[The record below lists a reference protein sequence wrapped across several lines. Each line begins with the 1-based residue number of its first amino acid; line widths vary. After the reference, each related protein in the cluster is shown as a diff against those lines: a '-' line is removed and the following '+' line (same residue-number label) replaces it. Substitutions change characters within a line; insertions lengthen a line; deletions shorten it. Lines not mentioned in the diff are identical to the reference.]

1 MSTLLEQAIIDAE
14 ALREAAMKNAE
25 ASIVEKYSSEVK
37 AAVESLLSEEFEEE
51 ELEEE
56 EESDESPVLG
66 VVPYAPVDG
75 KEAIKV
81 HLDLEALER
90 SLNEE
95 GSDEAEQTH
104 EDLAEEV
111 LDEEV
116 EASDAEGDIETVTL
130 DVAELAEADDALR
143 EVSIDD
149 FDKNA
154 TQEERRE
161 IIRLAQLKRLSTRRR
176 PGDHDYESSGWDDK
190 DQEDKEVE
198 LDETLL
204 AAIAEELRVDVGMPG
219 QGMGGRTT
227 PTSADL
233 EGQEATL
240 ANLKDDELAEEH
252 EAFQKAKEE
261 ADMYLE
267 QVKKLTA
274 SNKKL
279 QTTLTTLNE
288 RMEDVNLSN
297 ARLLYTNRVLKSNS
311 LNERQRTRIVESIS
325 TAGSVEEAKV
335 IYDTLQSAV
344 GGTKRVP
351 QSLSE
356 AVDRSSPTLPRNS
369 SRATKQ
375 PNAQNPQYNRMRAL
389 AGIKGDN

>member
-51 ELEEE
+51 LDEE
-56 EESDESPVLG
+56 EESEESPVMNE
-66 VVPYAPVDG
+66 VPYANESGD
-75 KEAIKV
+75 EAIKV

-90 SLNEE
+90 ALNEE

-116 EASDAEGDIETVTL
+116 EASGSDDKETVTL
-130 DVAELAEADDALR
+130 DVAELAEAD
-143 EVSIDD
+143 
-149 FDKNA
+149 
-154 TQEERRE
+154 EE
-161 IIRLAQLKRLSTRRR
+161 I
-176 PGDHDYESSGWDDK
+176 
-190 DQEDKEVE
+190 E

-204 AAIAEELRVDVGMPG
+204 NAIAEELRVDVGMPG

-252 EAFQKAKEE
+252 EALQKAKEE

-279 QTTLTTLNE
+279 QTTLTTINE

-369 SRATKQ
+369 SRKTKQ

>member
-1 MSTLLEQAIIDAE
+1 MSTLLEQAIVDAE

-51 ELEEE
+51 LAE
-56 EESDESPVLG
+56 EESDESPVMKDI
-66 VVPYAPVDG
+66 PYANQTVKNQTG
-75 KEAIKV
+75 KEPV
-81 HLDLEALER
+81 TVSLDLEALER
-90 SLNEE
+90 ALNEE

-104 EDLAEEV
+104 EDLASEV

-116 EASDAEGDIETVTL
+116 EASDDDDKETVTL
-130 DVAELAEADDALR
+130 DVAEIAEAYGDTVKRQNARALR
-143 EVSIDD
+143 KEPRPMSFQSADPEEHEFVSASDLRRQPSSAEEDESID
-149 FDKNA
+149 
-154 TQEERRE
+154 
-161 IIRLAQLKRLSTRRR
+161 I
-176 PGDHDYESSGWDDK
+176 
-190 DQEDKEVE
+190 
-198 LDETLL
+198 DETLL

-252 EAFQKAKEE
+252 EALQKAKEE

-279 QTTLTTLNE
+279 QTALTTLNE

-375 PNAQNPQYNRMRAL
+375 PNAQSPQYNRMRAL

>member
-51 ELEEE
+51 LDEE
-56 EESDESPVLG
+56 EESKESPVMNE
-66 VVPYAPVDG
+66 VPYANEDGDSPVT
-75 KEAIKV
+75 V
-81 HLDLEALER
+81 RLDLEALER
-90 SLNEE
+90 ALNEE

-104 EDLAEEV
+104 EDLASEV

-116 EASDAEGDIETVTL
+116 EASGDDDDKETVTL
-130 DVAELAEADDALR
+130 DVAELADAD
-143 EVSIDD
+143 E
-149 FDKNA
+149 
-154 TQEERRE
+154 
-161 IIRLAQLKRLSTRRR
+161 
-176 PGDHDYESSGWDDK
+176 
-190 DQEDKEVE
+190 EVE

-252 EAFQKAKEE
+252 EALQKAKEE

-267 QVKKLTA
+267 QVKKLTD

-279 QTTLTTLNE
+279 QTALTTINE

-344 GGTKRVP
+344 GGTKRAP

-369 SRATKQ
+369 SRKTKQ

>member
-51 ELEEE
+51 LDEE
-56 EESDESPVLG
+56 EESEESPVMNE
-66 VVPYAPVDG
+66 VPYANEDGDSPVT
-75 KEAIKV
+75 V
-81 HLDLEALER
+81 RLDLEALER
-90 SLNEE
+90 ALNEE

-104 EDLAEEV
+104 EDLASEV

-116 EASDAEGDIETVTL
+116 EASGDDGKETVTL
-130 DVAELAEADDALR
+130 DVAELADAD
-143 EVSIDD
+143 
-149 FDKNA
+149 
-154 TQEERRE
+154 EE
-161 IIRLAQLKRLSTRRR
+161 
-176 PGDHDYESSGWDDK
+176 
-190 DQEDKEVE
+190 EVE

-252 EAFQKAKEE
+252 EALQKAKEE

-369 SRATKQ
+369 SRKTKQ

>member
-51 ELEEE
+51 LDEE
-56 EESDESPVLG
+56 EESDESPVMNE
-66 VVPYAPVDG
+66 VPYANEDGDSPVT
-75 KEAIKV
+75 V
-81 HLDLEALER
+81 RLDLEALER
-90 SLNEE
+90 ALNEE

-104 EDLAEEV
+104 EDLASEV

-116 EASDAEGDIETVTL
+116 EASDDDGKETVTL
-130 DVAELAEADDALR
+130 DVAELAETVED
-143 EVSIDD
+143 
-149 FDKNA
+149 
-154 TQEERRE
+154 EE
-161 IIRLAQLKRLSTRRR
+161 
-176 PGDHDYESSGWDDK
+176 
-190 DQEDKEVE
+190 EVE

-252 EAFQKAKEE
+252 EALQKAKEE

-279 QTTLTTLNE
+279 QTTLTTINE

-369 SRATKQ
+369 SRKTKQ

>member
-51 ELEEE
+51 LDEK
-56 EESDESPVLG
+56 EESDESPVMNE
-66 VVPYAPVDG
+66 VPYANEDGDSPVT
-75 KEAIKV
+75 V
-81 HLDLEALER
+81 RLDLEALER
-90 SLNEE
+90 ALNEE

-116 EASDAEGDIETVTL
+116 EASGNDDKETVTL
-130 DVAELAEADDALR
+130 DVAGLAEAD
-143 EVSIDD
+143 
-149 FDKNA
+149 
-154 TQEERRE
+154 EE
-161 IIRLAQLKRLSTRRR
+161 I
-176 PGDHDYESSGWDDK
+176 
-190 DQEDKEVE
+190 E

-204 AAIAEELRVDVGMPG
+204 NAIAEELRVDVGMPG

-252 EAFQKAKEE
+252 EALQKAKEE

-279 QTTLTTLNE
+279 QTTLTTINE

-344 GGTKRVP
+344 GGTKRAP

-369 SRATKQ
+369 SRKTKQ

>member
-51 ELEEE
+51 LDEE
-56 EESDESPVLG
+56 EESDESPVMNE
-66 VVPYAPVDG
+66 VPYANEDGDSPVT
-75 KEAIKV
+75 V
-81 HLDLEALER
+81 RLDLEALER
-90 SLNEE
+90 ALNEE

-104 EDLAEEV
+104 EELAEEV

-116 EASDAEGDIETVTL
+116 EASDDDDDKETVTL
-130 DVAELAEADDALR
+130 DVAELADAD
-143 EVSIDD
+143 
-149 FDKNA
+149 
-154 TQEERRE
+154 EE
-161 IIRLAQLKRLSTRRR
+161 
-176 PGDHDYESSGWDDK
+176 
-190 DQEDKEVE
+190 EVE

-204 AAIAEELRVDVGMPG
+204 NAIAEELRVDVGMPG

-252 EAFQKAKEE
+252 EALQKAKEE

-279 QTTLTTLNE
+279 QTTLTTINE

-344 GGTKRVP
+344 GGTKRAP

-369 SRATKQ
+369 SRKTKQ
-375 PNAQNPQYNRMRAL
+375 QNAQNPQYNRMKAL

>member
-51 ELEEE
+51 LDEE
-56 EESDESPVLG
+56 EESEESPVMNE
-66 VVPYAPVDG
+66 VPYANEDGDSPVT
-75 KEAIKV
+75 V
-81 HLDLEALER
+81 RLDLEALER
-90 SLNEE
+90 ALNEE

-116 EASDAEGDIETVTL
+116 EASGNDDKETVTL
-130 DVAELAEADDALR
+130 DVAELAEAD
-143 EVSIDD
+143 
-149 FDKNA
+149 
-154 TQEERRE
+154 EE
-161 IIRLAQLKRLSTRRR
+161 I
-176 PGDHDYESSGWDDK
+176 
-190 DQEDKEVE
+190 E

-204 AAIAEELRVDVGMPG
+204 NAIAEELRVDVGMPG

-252 EAFQKAKEE
+252 EALQKAKEE

-267 QVKKLTA
+267 QVKKLTD

-279 QTTLTTLNE
+279 QTALTTINE

-344 GGTKRVP
+344 GGTKRAP

-369 SRATKQ
+369 SRKTKQ

>member
-51 ELEEE
+51 LDEE
-56 EESDESPVLG
+56 EESDESPVMNE
-66 VVPYAPVDG
+66 VPYANEDGDSPVT
-75 KEAIKV
+75 V
-81 HLDLEALER
+81 RLDLEALER
-90 SLNEE
+90 ALNEE

-104 EDLAEEV
+104 EDLASEV

-116 EASDAEGDIETVTL
+116 EASGDDDKETVTL
-130 DVAELAEADDALR
+130 DVAELAEAD
-143 EVSIDD
+143 
-149 FDKNA
+149 
-154 TQEERRE
+154 EE
-161 IIRLAQLKRLSTRRR
+161 I
-176 PGDHDYESSGWDDK
+176 
-190 DQEDKEVE
+190 E

-204 AAIAEELRVDVGMPG
+204 NAIAEELRVDVGMPG

-252 EAFQKAKEE
+252 EALQKAKEE

-267 QVKKLTA
+267 QVKKLTD

-279 QTTLTTLNE
+279 QTALTTINE

-344 GGTKRVP
+344 GGTKRAP

-369 SRATKQ
+369 SRKTKQ

>member
-51 ELEEE
+51 LDEE
-56 EESDESPVLG
+56 EESDESPVMNE
-66 VVPYAPVDG
+66 VPYANESGD
-75 KEAIKV
+75 EAIKV

-116 EASDAEGDIETVTL
+116 EASGDDDGIETVTL
-130 DVAELAEADDALR
+130 DVAELAETVEDALR
-143 EVSIDD
+143 EVSIGD
-149 FDKNA
+149 FEPGA
-154 TQEERRE
+154 TREERRE

-190 DQEDKEVE
+190 DQGDKEIE

-279 QTTLTTLNE
+279 QAALTTINE

>member
-51 ELEEE
+51 LDEE
-56 EESDESPVLG
+56 EESEESPVMNE
-66 VVPYAPVDG
+66 VPYANEDGDSPVT
-75 KEAIKV
+75 V
-81 HLDLEALER
+81 RLDLEALER
-90 SLNEE
+90 ALNEE

-116 EASDAEGDIETVTL
+116 GASGGDDDKETVTL
-130 DVAELAEADDALR
+130 DVAELAEAD
-143 EVSIDD
+143 
-149 FDKNA
+149 
-154 TQEERRE
+154 EE
-161 IIRLAQLKRLSTRRR
+161 I
-176 PGDHDYESSGWDDK
+176 
-190 DQEDKEVE
+190 E

-204 AAIAEELRVDVGMPG
+204 NAIAEELRVDVGMPG

-252 EAFQKAKEE
+252 EALQKAKEE

-267 QVKKLTA
+267 QVKKLTD

-279 QTTLTTLNE
+279 QTALTTINE

-344 GGTKRVP
+344 GGTKRAP

-369 SRATKQ
+369 SRKTKQ

>member
-51 ELEEE
+51 LDEE
-56 EESDESPVLG
+56 EESEESPVMNE
-66 VVPYAPVDG
+66 VPYANQTG
-75 KEAIKV
+75 KEPV
-81 HLDLEALER
+81 TVSLDLEALER
-90 SLNEE
+90 ALNEE

-116 EASDAEGDIETVTL
+116 EASGSDDKETVTL
-130 DVAELAEADDALR
+130 DVAELAEAD
-143 EVSIDD
+143 
-149 FDKNA
+149 
-154 TQEERRE
+154 EEIE
-161 IIRLAQLKRLSTRRR
+161 I
-176 PGDHDYESSGWDDK
+176 
-190 DQEDKEVE
+190 
-198 LDETLL
+198 DETLL

-219 QGMGGRTT
+219 QGLGGRTT

-252 EAFQKAKEE
+252 EALQKAREE

-267 QVKKLTA
+267 QVEKLTA
-274 SNKKL
+274 SNEKL
-279 QTTLTTLNE
+279 QITLTTLNE

-335 IYDTLQSAV
+335 IYETLQSAV

-369 SRATKQ
+369 SRKTKQ
-375 PNAQNPQYNRMRAL
+375 QNAQNPQYNRMRAL

>member
-51 ELEEE
+51 LGGEE
-56 EESDESPVLG
+56 EESDESPVMDE
-66 VVPYAPVDG
+66 VPYAAEDDNGEPITVR
-75 KEAIKV
+75 
-81 HLDLEALER
+81 LDLEALER
-90 SLNEE
+90 ALEEE
-95 GSDEAEQTH
+95 GSDEAEETH
-104 EDLAEEV
+104 ADLASEV
-111 LDEEV
+111 LDEN
-116 EASDAEGDIETVTL
+116 
-130 DVAELAEADDALR
+130 
-143 EVSIDD
+143 
-149 FDKNA
+149 FDEPS
-154 TQEERRE
+154 EE
-161 IIRLAQLKRLSTRRR
+161 
-176 PGDHDYESSGWDDK
+176 
-190 DQEDKEVE
+190 EDEEEVE

-335 IYDTLQSAV
+335 IYETLQSAV
-344 GGTKRVP
+344 GGTKRAP

-375 PNAQNPQYNRMRAL
+375 PNAQNPQYNRMKAL

>member
-51 ELEEE
+51 LDEEE
-56 EESDESPVLG
+56 EESDESPVMNE
-66 VVPYAPVDG
+66 VPYANEDGDSPVT
-75 KEAIKV
+75 V
-81 HLDLEALER
+81 RLDLEALER
-90 SLNEE
+90 ALNEE

-104 EDLAEEV
+104 EDLASEV

-116 EASDAEGDIETVTL
+116 EASDDDDKETVTL
-130 DVAELAEADDALR
+130 DVAELADAD
-143 EVSIDD
+143 
-149 FDKNA
+149 
-154 TQEERRE
+154 EE
-161 IIRLAQLKRLSTRRR
+161 I
-176 PGDHDYESSGWDDK
+176 
-190 DQEDKEVE
+190 E

-204 AAIAEELRVDVGMPG
+204 NAIAEELRVDVGMPG

-274 SNKKL
+274 SNRKL

-288 RMEDVNLSN
+288 RMEKVNLSN

-375 PNAQNPQYNRMRAL
+375 PNVQNPQYSRMKAL

>member
-51 ELEEE
+51 LEEE
-56 EESDESPVLG
+56 EESTESPVMNE
-66 VVPYAPVDG
+66 VPYANEDGDAPVT
-75 KEAIKV
+75 V
-81 HLDLEALER
+81 RLDLEALER
-90 SLNEE
+90 ALDEE
-95 GSDEAEQTH
+95 GSVEAEQTH

-116 EASDAEGDIETVTL
+116 EASGDDKETVTL
-130 DVAELAEADDALR
+130 DVQELAETAEETIEEAD
-143 EVSIDD
+143 
-149 FDKNA
+149 
-154 TQEERRE
+154 EE
-161 IIRLAQLKRLSTRRR
+161 I
-176 PGDHDYESSGWDDK
+176 
-190 DQEDKEVE
+190 E

-204 AAIAEELRVDVGMPG
+204 DAIAEELRVDVGMPG
-219 QGMGGRTT
+219 QGLGGRTT

-233 EGQEATL
+233 QGQEATL

-252 EAFQKAKEE
+252 EALQKAREE

-267 QVKKLTA
+267 QVEKLTA
-274 SNKKL
+274 SNEKL

-344 GGTKRVP
+344 GGTKRAP

-356 AVDRSSPTLPRNS
+356 AVDRSSPTLPRNN
-369 SRATKQ
+369 SRTNKQ
-375 PNAQNPQYNRMRAL
+375 QSAQNPQYNRMRAL

>member
-51 ELEEE
+51 LDEE
-56 EESDESPVLG
+56 EESEESPVMNE
-66 VVPYAPVDG
+66 VPYANEDGDSPVT
-75 KEAIKV
+75 V
-81 HLDLEALER
+81 RLDLEALER
-90 SLNEE
+90 ALNEE

-116 EASDAEGDIETVTL
+116 EASGDDDKETVTL
-130 DVAELAEADDALR
+130 DVAELAEAD
-143 EVSIDD
+143 
-149 FDKNA
+149 
-154 TQEERRE
+154 EE
-161 IIRLAQLKRLSTRRR
+161 I
-176 PGDHDYESSGWDDK
+176 
-190 DQEDKEVE
+190 E

-204 AAIAEELRVDVGMPG
+204 NAIAEELRVDVGMPG

-252 EAFQKAKEE
+252 EALQKAKEE

-267 QVKKLTA
+267 QVEKLTA

-279 QTTLTTLNE
+279 QTALTTINE

-369 SRATKQ
+369 SRKTKQ

>member
-1 MSTLLEQAIIDAE
+1 MSTLLEQAIVDAE

-51 ELEEE
+51 LEEE
-56 EESDESPVLG
+56 EESDESPVMNE
-66 VVPYAPVDG
+66 VPYANEDGDSPVT
-75 KEAIKV
+75 V
-81 HLDLEALER
+81 RLDLEALER
-90 SLNEE
+90 ALNEE

-130 DVAELAEADDALR
+130 DVAELAETVED
-143 EVSIDD
+143 ESID
-149 FDKNA
+149 
-154 TQEERRE
+154 
-161 IIRLAQLKRLSTRRR
+161 I
-176 PGDHDYESSGWDDK
+176 
-190 DQEDKEVE
+190 
-198 LDETLL
+198 DETLL

-252 EAFQKAKEE
+252 EALQKAKEE

-279 QTTLTTLNE
+279 QTTLTTINE

>member
-51 ELEEE
+51 LDEE
-56 EESDESPVLG
+56 EESEESPVMNE
-66 VVPYAPVDG
+66 VPYANEDGDSPVT
-75 KEAIKV
+75 V
-81 HLDLEALER
+81 RLDLEALER
-90 SLNEE
+90 ALNEE

-116 EASDAEGDIETVTL
+116 EASGDDDKETVTL
-130 DVAELAEADDALR
+130 DVAELADAD
-143 EVSIDD
+143 
-149 FDKNA
+149 
-154 TQEERRE
+154 EE
-161 IIRLAQLKRLSTRRR
+161 
-176 PGDHDYESSGWDDK
+176 
-190 DQEDKEVE
+190 EVE

-252 EAFQKAKEE
+252 EALQKAKEE

-335 IYDTLQSAV
+335 IYETLQSAV
-344 GGTKRVP
+344 GGTKRAP

-369 SRATKQ
+369 SRKTKQ
-375 PNAQNPQYNRMRAL
+375 QNAQNPQYNRMRAL

>member
-51 ELEEE
+51 LDEE
-56 EESDESPVLG
+56 EESDESPVMNE
-66 VVPYAPVDG
+66 VPYANEDGDSPVT
-75 KEAIKV
+75 V
-81 HLDLEALER
+81 RLDLEALER
-90 SLNEE
+90 ALNEE

-116 EASDAEGDIETVTL
+116 GASGGDDDKETVTL
-130 DVAELAEADDALR
+130 DVAELAEAD
-143 EVSIDD
+143 
-149 FDKNA
+149 
-154 TQEERRE
+154 EE
-161 IIRLAQLKRLSTRRR
+161 I
-176 PGDHDYESSGWDDK
+176 
-190 DQEDKEVE
+190 E

-204 AAIAEELRVDVGMPG
+204 NAIAEELRVDVGMPG

-252 EAFQKAKEE
+252 EALQKAKEE

-279 QTTLTTLNE
+279 QTALTTINE

-344 GGTKRVP
+344 GGTKRAP

-369 SRATKQ
+369 SRKTKQ